1 MGDKIYTRKGTILA
15 GGGTADSKP
24 IRTYRV
30 PIDTGDEIRINI
42 PYSATRMDL
51 QQAIDHMGIVMK
63 YWEGD
68 GANPYQE

>member
-1 MGDKIYTRKGTILA
+1 MR

-51 QQAIDHMGIVMK
+51 QQAIDHMGIVLK

-68 GANPYQE
+68 GVNPYQE